1 MSARKY
7 TKTCFHIEYQETKH
21 GQRARGGIG
30 EGDSLERITDSLF
43 PGDSNPVAAS
53 LNGPVDKLR
62 AFLLPGCYH
71 PERQQE
77 VTSGKRGL

>member
-1 MSARKY
+1 MSTRKY
-7 TKTCFHIEYQETKH
+7 PKPCFHIKYPEAKH
-21 GQRARGGIG
+21 IERARGGVG
-30 EGDSLERITDSLF
+30 EGDSLEKITDSLF

-62 AFLLPGCYH
+62 PFLLPGCYH